1 MRVYG
6 SRCSNKGAMKHSLDD
21 WYRVML
27 QQDFLQSKSLK
38 EEIESKIN
46 DFKEE
51 KNISLFY
58 SLLEFRYQVL
68 VDSLSVTNSS
78 FDRIDSLYIVDDNV
92 LTYYYHFLK
101 RLKKH

>member
-1 MRVYG
+1 M
-6 SRCSNKGAMKHSLDD
+6 GADVVTREQMKHSLDD

-78 FDRIDSLYIVDDNV
+78 FDRINCCVFSHKITFYCVVCYIF
-92 LTYYYHFLK
+92 TLK
-101 RLKKH
+101 SPPL

>member
-1 MRVYG
+1 MV
-6 SRCSNKGAMKHSLDD
+6 SCNVAE
-21 WYRVML
+21 
-27 QQDFLQSKSLK
+27 DFLQSKFLK

-92 LTYYYHFLK
+92 LTYYYHFFKAIKETLVTNYK
-101 RLKKH
+101 SK